1 MKKVIKK
8 ILIIIAGLLAI
19 GSITLNGI
27 TLSKNSKLKQ
37 DIKAITEEKVKVEEE
52 LRICGEDVV
61 QLQEKNMSLE
71 GQVESQKAEIE
82 KLNKEITSLKKN

>member
-8 ILIIIAGLLAI
+8 ILIIIAGLLVI

-52 LRICGEDVV
+52 LRVCGEDVV

>member
-8 ILIIIAGLLAI
+8 ILIIIAGLLVI